1 MKFCLT
7 ILFIGLYS
15 LLHAQDVNRLIKEGN
30 DAYKKGDYKN
40 AVELYKNALS
50 KDAKNNIAKYNLGNA
65 MIKQKDALSAVK
77 YYDEVAVSES
87 DEALKAKALYNKG
100 VSEVEQQKL
109 LEAIESFKKA
119 LMITPDDNETRENLQ
134 KALNDLKKQQQQNQP
149 QQQQNKKQKQQQQKK
164 QPNPQMMEQ
173 KFAELRDKEKQLQ
186 KQLQQKPNAS
196 QPDKDW

>member
-1 MKFCLT
+1 MLS
-7 ILFIGLYS
+7 S
-15 LLHAQDVNRLIKEGN
+15 LLHAQEENRLIKDGN
-30 DAYKKGDYKN
+30 DAYKKGDYKK
-40 AVELYKNALS
+40 AAELYKKALA
-50 KDAKNNIAKYNLGNA
+50 KDAKNNTAKYNLGNA
-65 MIKQKDALSAVK
+65 VIKQKDVLTAAK
-77 YYDEVAVSES
+77 YYDEVAASES

-119 LMITPDDNETRENLQ
+119 LMITPDDDETRENLQ

-149 QQQQNKKQKQQQQKK
+149 QAQNKKQKQQQQQNKK

>member
-1 MKFCLT
+1 VKFCLT

-77 YYDEVAVSES
+77 YYDEVAASES

>member
-7 ILFIGLYS
+7 ILFIAFCS
-15 LLHAQDVNRLIKEGN
+15 ILHAQEVNRLIKEGN

-40 AVELYKNALS
+40 AAELYKKALS
-50 KDAKNNIAKYNLGNA
+50 KDAENNIAKFNLGNA
-65 MIKQKDALSAVK
+65 FIKQKDVLSAEK
-77 YYDEVAVSES
+77 YYDDIAASES

-100 VSEVEQQKL
+100 VAEIEQQKL
-109 LEAIESFKKA
+109 LQAIEAFKKA

-134 KALNDLKKQQQQNQP
+134 KALNDLKKQQQQKQP

-164 QPNPQMMEQ
+164 PPNPQMMEQ

-196 QPDKDW
+196 QPEKDW